1 MNRDARAALV
11 AVVLVMSSCA
21 TAPARR
27 PLPPEP
33 GAHPSAAFA
42 SPLPGFEVLSKFGPR
57 PGHFHTGIDLRA
69 RRGGGDPVL
78 AARDGRVVRAETRS
92 GYGRM
97 VELVHDDGFSTR
109 YAHLRRIDVKLGQ
122 RVRQGDR
129 IGIVGSTGRAT
140 TAHLHFEVLT
150 PGYRFVDPAIYLFP
164 SRK

>member
-1 MNRDARAALV
+1 
-11 AVVLVMSSCA
+11 
-21 TAPARR
+21 
-27 PLPPEP
+27 
-33 GAHPSAAFA
+33 
-42 SPLPGFEVLSKFGPR
+42 
-57 PGHFHTGIDLRA
+57 
-69 RRGGGDPVL
+69 
-78 AARDGRVVRAETRS
+78 VRAETRS